1 MARKE
6 VTVTIVDE
14 GRDQG
19 KIFRLT
25 EKSAI
30 DIDKWANRAI
40 HSIVRAG
47 GVLPDEIQKMGII
60 GILAVG
66 MHRLMH
72 IPWSELEPLLDELL
86 TCVQIVPTPSQP
98 NVVRKLFP
106 NDIEEVQTL
115 RTLREQ
121 VFILHTS
128 FILPVDASKSPGAAA
143 GATS

>member
-6 VTVTIVDE
+6 ITVTIVDE
-14 GRDQG
+14 GRDKG
-19 KIFRLT
+19 KVFKLT
-25 EKSAI
+25 EQSAI
-30 DIDKWANRAI
+30 DIDKWANRAT

-60 GILAVG
+60 GILVVG
-66 MHRLMH
+66 FNRLMH
-72 IPWSELEPLLDELL
+72 IPWADLEPLLDDLKK
-86 TCVQIVPTPSQP
+86 CVEIVPTPNQP

-121 VFILHTS
+121 VFVLHVG
-128 FILPVDASKSPGAAA
+128 FIKPADGSKSPDAAA

>member
-1 MARKE
+1 MPRKE
-6 VTVTIVDE
+6 IFVTIVDD
-14 GRDQG
+14 GRDKG
-19 KIFRLT
+19 KVFKLT
-25 EKSAI
+25 EQSAI
-30 DIDKWANRAI
+30 HIDKWANRAI

-72 IPWSELEPLLDELL
+72 IPWAELEPLLDELMV
-86 TCVQIVPTPSQP
+86 CVQIVPTPDKP

-121 VFILHTS
+121 VFVLHTS
-128 FILPVDASKSPGAAA
+128 FMKPADASKSPDAPA